1 MASVNDEIRDKAIR
15 HALYLQRFGNGL
27 TEQVIALLDEASE
40 EIVAKLAARLASIDE
55 RGLTLSDRATK
66 RLQML
71 LDEIKGLNAALYG
84 QIGET
89 LSEQLSG
96 LGSVEAQFQAA
107 TLQTVLPVA
116 FQTAIPSPTRLRA
129 IIETS
134 PMEGAL
140 LSSWTEGVQDGT
152 AKRIEQAIRKGM
164 VQGLGT
170 DDLVRS
176 IRGTKKQNYKDGVL
190 EISRRSARSIVRT
203 SVSHVSNVAAQETWK
218 ANERVVKGWQY
229 VSTLDSRTTITCA
242 ALNGQ
247 VFPVGEGPMP
257 PRHIGCRSLSIAVTK
272 SFKEMGFDSDEV
284 TASERASM
292 DGKVA
297 GDITFEKWLKD
308 KGEGTQNDIL
318 GPTRAALFRDGK
330 LSLQDFIKNDGTVLT
345 IEQLSKIYK
354 I

>member
-40 EIVAKLAARLASIDE
+40 EIVAKLAARLASLDE
-55 RGLTLSDRATK
+55 RGITLSDRATK
-66 RLQML
+66 RLQAL
-71 LDEIKGLNAALYG
+71 LDEIKGINAALYG
-84 QIGET
+84 QIDDT

-107 TLQTVLPVA
+107 TIQTALPVA
-116 FQTAIPSPTRLRA
+116 FEAAIPSPTRLRA
-129 IIETS
+129 IIQTS

-140 LSSWTEGVQDGT
+140 LSSWTEGMQDGT

-170 DDLVRS
+170 DDIVRS

-203 SVSHVSNVAAQETWK
+203 ATNHVSNVAAQETWK
-218 ANERVVKGWQY
+218 ANERVVKGWQF

-247 VFPVGEGPMP
+247 VFPIGEGPMP

-308 KGEGTQNDIL
+308 KGEATQNDIL

-345 IEQLSKIYK
+345 IEQLRKLYNL
-354 I
+354 